1 MARTWLQIQVE
12 LEGGRGIECVPPP
25 GRILIVGPSHTFTQL
40 AEAID
45 VAFARWDF
53 SHLHVFELADGREI
67 GFADVDPG
75 EHEWLDHDLLKVVRE
90 LKPGDR
96 FRYTFDLGD
105 DWRHRCEVLPEK
117 VVPGMSGSKNV
128 DKELVTQPPIYQP
141 DKPSPTCSMN
151 WTGVDPFYGDAR
163 RLV

>member
-1 MARTWLQIQVE
+1 VCPATGPALSR
-12 LEGGRGIECVPPP
+12 R
-25 GRILIVGPSHTFTQL
+25 PSHSFAQF

-53 SHLHVFELADGREI
+53 SHLHVFELPDGREV

-75 EHEWLDHDLLKVVRE
+75 EHGWLDHDLVKVARE
-90 LKPGDR
+90 LKPGER

-117 VVPGMSGSKNV
+117 ADPREEWGPGPLPRRPVPIWGWGWMPDQYGR
-128 DKELVTQPPIYQP
+128 VTL
-141 DKPSPTCSMN
+141 D
-151 WTGVDPFYGDAR
+151 
-163 RLV
+163 